1 MDTDKTIADDICK
14 EFDVE
19 KKDVETRFDILNN
32 GLSRPLPKGKN
43 KKVIGVI
50 KDKLN
55 GKIMKRFSELIA
67 KTLNYLMH
75 SDSEDKKI

>member
-1 MDTDKTIADDICK
+1 MDTDKKIADYICK
-14 EFDVE
+14 DFE
-19 KKDVETRFDILNN
+19 KDIETRFVILNN

-67 KTLNYLMH
+67 KTYSYFIR

>member
-14 EFDVE
+14 EFE
-19 KKDVETRFDILNN
+19 KDVETRFDILNN

-43 KKVIGVI
+43 KKVIGVM

-67 KTLNYLMH
+67 KTLNYLTRC
-75 SDSEDKKI
+75 DSEDKKI